1 MSTATHSSKSLKM
14 VIAICAVACLTTA
27 TVAWYTSKWFHT
39 KPIEPK
45 NHVNPYMI
53 AATTAA
59 TIFVFQNVVKKWRSW
74 TEQFQRLEAYLLSP
88 VSYEHRRGTAAHRGR
103 SALYGSK

>member
-53 AATTAA
+53 AAL
-59 TIFVFQNVVKKWRSW
+59 Q
-74 TEQFQRLEAYLLSP
+74 LLLLQS
-88 VSYEHRRGTAAHRGR
+88 SCFRMW
-103 SALYGSK
+103 